1 MKRIDFD
8 KVAYLLLFVFACMM
22 PMGLVCYAFLTLQG
36 VNVITI
42 AICAVMAI
50 AVCVVACSIMM
61 DEIKGI

>member
-8 KVAYLLLFVFACMM
+8 KVAYLLLFVFACMI
-22 PMGLVCYAFLTLQG
+22 PMGLMCYVLLALQG
-36 VNVITI
+36 ANVVTV

>member
-8 KVAYLLLFVFACMM
+8 KVAYLLLFVFACMI

-36 VNVITI
+36 VNVVIV